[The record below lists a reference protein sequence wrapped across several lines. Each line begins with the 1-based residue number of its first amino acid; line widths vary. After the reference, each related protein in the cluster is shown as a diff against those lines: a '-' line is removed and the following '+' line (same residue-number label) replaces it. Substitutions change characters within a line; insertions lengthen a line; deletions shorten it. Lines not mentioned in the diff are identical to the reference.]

1 METVLKPRLRLL
13 LAAAFILIATVPLLI
28 LGYWIEKTALDKE
41 IIAASEKHLL
51 MVKNVSA
58 ELDRYAL
65 EVEATSDFFSESL
78 NAEKDLSNAAKLGK
92 RLDFGMSAS
101 SKKMAGLPNSLGSVN
116 KLRNEFR
123 ILCWTRC
130 ALQAARN

>member
-1 METVLKPRLRLL
+1 MKPRLRLL

-65 EVEATSDFFSESL
+65 EVEATFDFFSES
-78 NAEKDLSNAAKLGK
+78 
-92 RLDFGMSAS
+92 
-101 SKKMAGLPNSLGSVN
+101 
-116 KLRNEFR
+116 
-123 ILCWTRC
+123 
-130 ALQAARN
+130 

>member
-1 METVLKPRLRLL
+1 MKPRLRLL

-65 EVEATSDFFSESL
+65 EVEATFDFFSESL
-78 NAEKDLSNAAKLGK
+78 NARKTYPMLLNWENGWI
-92 RLDFGMSAS
+92 FGMSAS
-101 SKKMAGLPNSLGSVN
+101 SKKMAGLPNPLGSVN

>member
-1 METVLKPRLRLL
+1 LETVLKPRLRLL